1 MPKAQQNPQDD
12 TPIILT
18 DLLALTQSALAPVQ
32 TILETA
38 TLHLRSLVS
47 KGGRVSGQLVEEHQT
62 ATHGLAWL
70 ATYSQS
76 LEQMQKWAEGL
87 IKVDKFGEIE
97 QLILQITFGEY
108 LWQIYGGIQMN
119 QGEILRLQDLGLAQ
133 NDMRGMIEPA
143 VQTLT
148 QNGNTQA
155 ARIGYFDAGAISK
168 CNRWCDRS

>member
-87 IKVDKFGEIE
+87 IKAVMLGEID
-97 QLILQITFGEY
+97 QLILQITFREY
-108 LWQIYGGIQMN
+108 LWHIYCISL
-119 QGEILRLQDLGLAQ
+119 IL
-133 NDMRGMIEPA
+133 I
-143 VQTLT
+143 
-148 QNGNTQA
+148 
-155 ARIGYFDAGAISK
+155 
-168 CNRWCDRS
+168 